1 MFRVVLIVVFLLINL
16 QTIAQQ
22 SVVLGFYNLENLFD
36 TLDDSIKNDEEFTP
50 NGSYA
55 YTDEIFQKKLS
66 NLAEVIAQ
74 MGVAKNE
81 DGAAILG
88 VAEVENRFVLE
99 ELAKQKLLRN
109 RNYQIVHFESPDN
122 RGIDVGLLFQPKYFR
137 LLAAQPLT
145 VSLEVVGDSYPTRDI
160 LYVKGRLMGEMV
172 HIFVNH
178 WPSRRGG
185 EAASREKRN
194 EAARVCIHFIDSLR
208 QIEPNIKTIVMG
220 DLNDDPIN
228 ESVTTVLKAKGST
241 KNLKANMMYNPWLR
255 FYKQGIGTIAY
266 QDTWGLFDQIIMSPA
281 WVDKKTKGL
290 KFYRAEVFN
299 NPFLIQKDG
308 QFKGYPKRSFS
319 WGKWNDGYSDHFP
332 TLIYLR

>member
-36 TLDDSIKNDEEFTP
+36 TMDDSIKNDEEFTP

-194 EAARVCIHFIDSLR
+194 EAARVCKHFIDSLR

-299 NPFLIQKDG
+299 KPFLIQKDG